1 MARSLRSLIVLTA
14 WAALGL
20 SGFSDPTP
28 NPAAPGTPAPKKRL
42 KEAEASPTPASPEFE
57 NVRKAIEALTPEQ
70 RKRFQEN
77 FWRWTNLPPEEKKLL
92 RDREELRKKLMEQ
105 DVQTALQESGL
116 QLEGEQREKFV
127 LRYSEERKK
136 IEEELRK
143 ETMEKRKPLVK
154 DLIAR
159 LRSEFSGNP
168 VAPVAP
174 VETTQ
179 SSGLAPGK
187 Q

>member
-1 MARSLRSLIVLTA
+1 MARSLRSLIVLA
-14 WAALGL
+14 AVWAVLGVQ
-20 SGFSDPTP
+20 GFADPAPNTP
-28 NPAAPGTPAPKKRL
+28 NTPAPKKQRP
-42 KEAEASPTPASPEFE
+42 KDAEAAPTPPPPEFE

-77 FWRWTNLPPEEKKLL
+77 VWRWVNLPPEEKKLL
-92 RDREELRKKLMEQ
+92 RDREEIRKKLMEQ

-168 VAPVAP
+168 VTPA
-174 VETTQ
+174 ETTQ
-179 SSGLAPGK
+179 STGLAPAK